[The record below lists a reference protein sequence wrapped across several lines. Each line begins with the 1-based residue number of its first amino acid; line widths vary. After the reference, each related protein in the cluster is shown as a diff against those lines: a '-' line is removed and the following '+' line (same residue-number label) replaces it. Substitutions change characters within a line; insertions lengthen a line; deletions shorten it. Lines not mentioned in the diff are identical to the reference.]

1 MLPGV
6 STDLLMH
13 RQIHSSKR
21 KLLAQAKQKLDWW
34 VQGRL
39 PRWKEAGHLENNRN
53 WVGIKERLWGHEAP
67 GKAGGGGG
75 VVVGVW
81 DAWEASASQASPL
94 LLTGCLCSRGRLS
107 SIIPFQNLQGTIV
120 NEVIECP
127 LLL

>member
-75 VVVGVW
+75 VGGGFGM
-81 DAWEASASQASPL
+81 PGKHL
-94 LLTGCLCSRGRLS
+94 LLKQALCFSLGVCAAEEDFLPSSLSRTFRVQL
-107 SIIPFQNLQGTIV
+107 
-120 NEVIECP
+120 
-127 LLL
+127 

>member
-1 MLPGV
+1 MFPGV

-21 KLLAQAKQKLDWW
+21 QLLAQAKQKLDWW

-67 GKAGGGGG
+67 GKAGGRGWS
-75 VVVGVW
+75 VGRCLGCLGSICFSSKP
-81 DAWEASASQASPL
+81 SASHWVFVQQRKDFLPSSL
-94 LLTGCLCSRGRLS
+94 SRTFRVQL
-107 SIIPFQNLQGTIV
+107 
-120 NEVIECP
+120 
-127 LLL
+127 